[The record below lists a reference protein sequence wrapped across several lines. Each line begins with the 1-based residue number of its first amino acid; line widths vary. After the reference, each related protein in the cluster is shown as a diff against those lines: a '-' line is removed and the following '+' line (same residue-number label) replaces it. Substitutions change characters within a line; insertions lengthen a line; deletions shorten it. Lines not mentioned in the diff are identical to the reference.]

1 MPPHTLVLD
10 GFNDDDLTVLHGLC
24 RVNLT
29 LIECSSLVELMHRKK
44 SDDLIASI
52 YMGELLTI

>member
-1 MPPHTLVLD
+1 MYIDSIH
-10 GFNDDDLTVLHGLC
+10 
-24 RVNLT
+24 
-29 LIECSSLVELMHRKK
+29 IVELMHRKK

>member
-1 MPPHTLVLD
+1 MIDNINLE
-10 GFNDDDLTVLHGLC
+10 DDRLSAADW
-24 RVNLT
+24 N
-29 LIECSSLVELMHRKK
+29 IVELMHRKK